1 MKLNKLHQ
9 WVDLAFLLFL
19 GIWML
24 AVILA
29 LIDMWLR

>member
-1 MKLNKLHQ
+1 MKFNRLHQ

-29 LIDMWLR
+29 LIDMWLK

>member
-1 MKLNKLHQ
+1 MKFNRLHQ
-9 WVDLAFLLFL
+9 WVDFAFLLFL

-29 LIDMWLR
+29 LIDMWLK